1 MRRVAELKNSSPM
14 FAIVCKQRH
23 VLMSSIGG
31 ALPKL
36 RNIGDSLRPARFTCG
51 EGAFARVLDVRALT
65 SRGTVFLVRY

>member
-1 MRRVAELKNSSPM
+1 
-14 FAIVCKQRH
+14 
-23 VLMSSIGG
+23 MSSIGG

-36 RNIGDSLRPARFTCG
+36 RNIGDSLRPARSTCG